1 MEIPREALLSMG
13 CRDPDNLPV
22 CLSTVMMAEIEEG
35 SVPPKYGI
43 IHQADLGCSKISLN
57 IFKGLL
63 ISYIRVGSV
72 ILSLKPGSLWPA

>member
-13 CRDPDNLPV
+13 CRDPDNLPE

-35 SVPPKYGI
+35 SVPPNYGI